1 MTAFNYRALTRE
13 GKTSKGLIEADSPR
27 QARTLLRDRG
37 LMPTLVEEVGQGQT
51 GSGRTFRLERQL
63 AGRDVALFTRQL
75 ATLLDSGL
83 PLEEALYAI
92 TRQTDN
98 ARLKSIVLSVRGRI
112 LEGHNLA
119 SALSEYPRSFNELY
133 RAMVTAGEESGHLNE
148 VLLRLAE
155 YGERLQMIRGKMQVA
170 LIYPVI
176 LTQVAIGVIALLMT
190 YVVPKVVEQFTYAE
204 QTLPLLTRILIVISD
219 GLQQWGAAILAAL
232 VGMALFCYWWLSNT
246 KRRSAWHRLQMKLPV
261 IRTFVNGQQSLQF
274 ARTLA
279 ILVGS
284 GLDLLQGLKVAAGPM
299 TNLYLKQA
307 VKKASRLVREGCSLS
322 RALEQSGPFPPLL
335 VYMIANG
342 EQSGELERMLE
353 KAAEAQETEFE
364 TRISWLLGL
373 FEPVLILVMGVIV
386 LGIVLAILLPILE
399 LNNLTAL

>member
-13 GKTSKGLIEADSPR
+13 GKTSKGLVEADSPR

-37 LMPTLVEEVGQGQT
+37 LMPTLVEEVGRGQT
-51 GSGRTFRLERQL
+51 GSGLTFRLERQL

-119 SALSEYPRSFNELY
+119 SALSEYPRSFSELY

-155 YGERLQMIRGKMQVA
+155 YGERLQVIRGKMQVA

-176 LTQVAIGVIALLMT
+176 LTLVAIGVIALLMT

-219 GLQQWGAAILAAL
+219 GLQQWGAVILAAL

>member
-1 MTAFNYRALTRE
+1 MTAFSYRALTPE
-13 GKTSKGLIEADSPR
+13 GKNSKGLIEADSHR
-27 QARTLLRDRG
+27 QARALLRERG
-37 LMPTLVEEVGQGQT
+37 LLPTSVEEVGTAGKGT
-51 GSGRTFRLERQL
+51 ERPFRLERAL

-92 TRQTDN
+92 NRQTDN
-98 ARLKSIVLSVRGRI
+98 ARLKSTVLSVRGRI
-112 LEGHNLA
+112 LEGRSLA
-119 SALSEYPRSFNELY
+119 AALSEYPRSFNELY
-133 RAMVTAGEESGHLNE
+133 RAMVTAGEESGHLTG
-148 VLLRLAE
+148 VLMRLAE
-155 YGERLQMIRGKMQVA
+155 YGERLQAIRSKVQVA
-170 LIYPVI
+170 LIYPVV
-176 LTQVAIGVIALLMT
+176 LTLVAIGVIALLMT
-190 YVVPKVVEQFTYAE
+190 YVVPKVVEQFSYAE
-204 QTLPLLTRILIVISD
+204 QTLPLLTRILIVLSD
-219 GLQQWGAAILAAL
+219 GLQQYGLAILAAL
-232 VGMALFCYWWLSNT
+232 AAMILLCYWWLHDR
-246 KRRSAWHRLQMKLPV
+246 KRRAAWHRLQLRLPLV
-261 IRTFVNGQQSLQF
+261 RTFVKGQQSLQF

-284 GLDLLQGLKVAAGPM
+284 GLDLLQSLKVAAGPM

-307 VKKASRLVREGCSLS
+307 VNQAAHLVREGCSLS

-342 EQSGELERMLE
+342 EQSGELERMLD
-353 KAAEAQETEFE
+353 KAAETQEVEFE
-364 TRISWLLGL
+364 TRVAWLLGL